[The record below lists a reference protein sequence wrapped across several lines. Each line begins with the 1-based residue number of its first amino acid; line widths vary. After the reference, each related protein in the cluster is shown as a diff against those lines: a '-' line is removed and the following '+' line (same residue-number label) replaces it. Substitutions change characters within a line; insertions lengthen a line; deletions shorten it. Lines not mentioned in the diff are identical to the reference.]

1 MCRKGIAIVLAWP
14 ETYCKNAGSWYDGL
28 MSRLRISI
36 NGFYRVGH
44 SAIVL
49 IDSSNGSCHYFD
61 FGRYHTPVGNGRV
74 RDVET
79 DNDLTIPDLAGIS
92 GEHILAG
99 IKNISEGLESKSS
112 CHGQGQ
118 IIYSSVVIDFDKAY
132 SFAKGKQLS
141 GALPYGPFVIN
152 GSNCSRFV
160 RSVLL
165 NSGLRFTDWLKI
177 KFLLPF
183 TPTPASNV
191 SAFRKGFEAISH
203 KRAYALPANASSG
216 ILPPPERV
224 NGIALQAKW
233 LSGEG
238 AGSWF
243 YLRKQ
248 ENNYSMHR
256 YSPSG
261 EIECKGIFKLEE
273 NNTSRKFNISQF
285 YEMDYLSHCQQIKVR
300 QQDCVFVFNRIADS

>member
-1 MCRKGIAIVLAWP
+1 MYRKGIAIVLAWP

-28 MSRLRISI
+28 MSRLRICL

-49 IDSSNGSCHYFD
+49 IDSNNGSCYYFD
-61 FGRYHTPVGNGRV
+61 FGRYHSPVGNGRV

-79 DNDLTIPDLAGIS
+79 DNDLIILDLADNSEEQIV
-92 GEHILAG
+92 AG
-99 IKNISEGLESKSS
+99 IKNITKGLESKLS

-118 IIYSSVVIDFDKAY
+118 IIYSSVVIDFAKAY
-132 SFAKGKQLS
+132 SFAKRKQLS
-141 GALPYGPFVIN
+141 GALPYGPFVVN

-191 SAFRKGFEAISH
+191 SAFRKRFEVFTH
-203 KRAYALPANASSG
+203 KGACELLTYASPG
-216 ILPPPERV
+216 ILPPPDRPS
-224 NGIALQAKW
+224 GISLEAKW

-243 YLRKQ
+243 YLSKQ
-248 ENNYSMHR
+248 GNNYSMCR
-256 YSPSG
+256 YSSSG
-261 EIECKGIFKLEE
+261 ELECKGTFMLEE
-273 NNTSRKFNISQF
+273 NNTSKEFNITQF
-285 YEMDYLSHCQQIKVR
+285 YEFDYLSHCQQIKVR
-300 QQDCVFVFNRIADS
+300 QQSCVFIFNRIVDS